1 MSNPTLNT
9 SQFNS
14 SFNILPD
21 VIYTNPTSTKP
32 SQFNSPFNI
41 LPDVNYTNPTI
52 GKITGVPATNIWTPL
67 SAQNTNITTKSTG
80 KQLLGFAA
88 SAASS
93 FVGIP
98 QISQIANSFLDSSL
112 SATYSTLPLSKLYTP
127 PFIKLSDFRSRISID
142 ESTNLSAVDKVAAL
156 LTTRRLD
163 GASSLLRGSYVGG
176 AYAAASVTPIG
187 PYSIFNLN
195 GNGDTGYGWGDH
207 DNPSALRNDFT
218 VRSHVATRWVT
229 GELDPTSKTRSKGK
243 WAPTKNPIER
253 VIPFRGDRVTVIDFS
268 KRTEKQAYLWNPI
281 SLNGFDGAVG
291 AVLNALGL
299 GGTTQDFIKFYFTG
313 PALRNGAPAGS
324 DPDDIIVFR
333 ATLGSL
339 SDSFQAN
346 WTPVNMIG
354 RADPNYQYTG
364 YSRDVSLDFTV
375 YATDRDELKPIYR
388 KLNALAGYMAPTYL
402 KDSIAMQAPWM
413 RLTIG
418 DLFHQQ
424 PVILTSLD
432 YTLVDQDT
440 TWEINIEK
448 DPTMMQVPHKVT
460 VRCSFTMISDFLPQ
474 KGGRFYSL
482 AKEYDTNGNPIA
494 GNSNWLSDSLDNVDA
509 LPDATQDPNSGA
521 GIGRRN
527 TFKLGTEEI

>member
-14 SFNILPD
+14 PFNILPD
-21 VIYTNPTSTKP
+21 VIYTNPTINKLSRGSNVT
-32 SQFNSPFNI
+32 
-41 LPDVNYTNPTI
+41 
-52 GKITGVPATNIWTPL
+52 WTPL
-67 SAQNTNITTKSTG
+67 PASNTNITVKSSA
-80 KQLLGFAA
+80 KELAGFAA
-88 SAASS
+88 LAASS

-98 QISQIANSFLDSSL
+98 QISQIANSLLDSSL
-112 SATYSTLPLSKLYTP
+112 SATYSTLPLSKLFAP
-127 PFIKLSDFRSRISID
+127 PFIKLSDFRSRINID
-142 ESTNLSAVDKVAAL
+142 SATDLSATDKVASL

-163 GASSLLRGSYVGG
+163 GASSLVRGSFVGG

-207 DNPSALRNDFT
+207 DNPGALRNDFT
-218 VRSHVATRWVT
+218 MRSHVATRWVK
-229 GELDPTSKTRSKGK
+229 GELDPTSGTRSKGR
-243 WAPTKNPIER
+243 WAPTINPIER
-253 VIPFRGDRVTVIDFS
+253 VTPFRGDRVTVIDFS
-268 KRTEKQAYLWNPI
+268 QRSEKQAYLWNPI
-281 SLNGFDGAVG
+281 SLNGFGGPVG
-291 AVLNALGL
+291 AALNALGL
-299 GGTTQDFIKFYFTG
+299 GGVTQDFIKFYFTG
-313 PALRNGAPAGS
+313 PALHNGAKAGAT
-324 DPDDIIVFR
+324 DDIIVFR

-482 AKEYDTNGNPIA
+482 AKEYASDGTPITGNK
-494 GNSNWLSDSLDNVDA
+494 NWLSDSLDNIDA
-509 LPDATQDPNSGA
+509 IPDTSTDPKTGERIKRTRVKNKK
-521 GIGRRN
+521 I
-527 TFKLGTEEI
+527 KE

>member
-14 SFNILPD
+14 
-21 VIYTNPTSTKP
+21 
-32 SQFNSPFNI
+32 PFNI
-41 LPDVNYTNPTI
+41 LPDTIYTNPT
-52 GKITGVPATNIWTPL
+52 TNKLSPGSNIIWTPL
-67 SAQNTNITTKSTG
+67 PASNTNITVKSSAN
-80 KQLLGFAA
+80 QLIGFAA
-88 SAASS
+88 LAASS
-93 FVGIP
+93 FIGIP

-112 SATYSTLPLSKLYTP
+112 SATYSTLPLSNLFAP
-127 PFIKLSDFRSRISID
+127 PFIKLSDFRSRINID
-142 ESTNLSAVDKVAAL
+142 SATELSAANKVAAL
-156 LTTRRLD
+156 LTTRRID
-163 GASSLLRGSYVGG
+163 GASSLARGSFVGG

-195 GNGDTGYGWGDH
+195 GNGKTGYGWGDH

-218 VRSHVATRWVT
+218 MRSHVATRWVGGGSATWSDDQGPGTPQKT
-229 GELDPTSKTRSKGK
+229 GATQKLKGR
-243 WAPTKNPIER
+243 WAPSINPIER
-253 VIPFRGDRVTVIDFS
+253 VTPFRGDRVTVIDFS
-268 KRTEKQAYLWNPI
+268 QRTEKQAYLWNPI
-281 SLNGFDGAVG
+281 SLNGFEGPVG
-291 AVLNALGL
+291 AALNALGL
-299 GGTTQDFIKFYFTG
+299 GGVTQDFIKFYFTG
-313 PALRNGAPAGS
+313 PALHNGATAGP
-324 DPDDIIVFR
+324 PDDIIVFR

-482 AKEYDTNGNPIA
+482 AKEYASNGTPIT
-494 GNSNWLSDSLDNVDA
+494 GNKNWLSDSLDNIDA
-509 LPDATQDPNSGA
+509 IPDTSTDPKTGEK
-521 GIGRRN
+521 IKRTRIRN
-527 TFKLGTEEI
+527 FLKNTIKV

>member
-1 MSNPTLNT
+1 MS
-9 SQFNS
+9 
-14 SFNILPD
+14 
-21 VIYTNPTSTKP
+21 
-32 SQFNSPFNI
+32 
-41 LPDVNYTNPTI
+41 NPTI
-52 GKITGVPATNIWTPL
+52 GKITGVPSSTIWSPGI
-67 SAQNTNITTKSTG
+67 AQNTNITTKSTG
-80 KQLLGFAA
+80 KELIGFAFN
-88 SAASS
+88 AASS
-93 FVGIP
+93 FTGIP
-98 QISQIANSFLDSSL
+98 QISQIANNSFAKQDSL
-112 SATYSTLPLSKLYTP
+112 SATYSTLPLDKLYAP
-127 PFIKLSDFRSRISID
+127 QFIQLSDFRSRINVD
-142 ESTNLSAVDKVAAL
+142 RSTDLKPIDKVAAFI
-156 LTTRRLD
+156 TTRRLD
-163 GASSLLRGSYVGG
+163 GASALARGSYVAG

-187 PYSIFNLN
+187 AYSIFNLN
-195 GNGDTGYGWGDH
+195 GNGLTGYGWGEH
-207 DNPSALRNDFT
+207 DNPNALRNDFT
-218 VRSHVATRWVT
+218 MRSHVATRWLKASIDLKT
-229 GELDPTSKTRSKGK
+229 GKKTKGN
-243 WAPTKNPIER
+243 WAPTINPVER
-253 VIPFRGDRVTVIDFS
+253 VTPFRGDRVNVIDFS
-268 KRTEKQAYLWNPI
+268 QRSEKQAYLWNPI

-291 AVLNALGL
+291 AALNALGL
-299 GGTTQDFIKFYFTG
+299 GGITQDFIKFYFTG
-313 PALRNGAPAGS
+313 PALHNNAPAGTT
-324 DPDDIIVFR
+324 DDIIVFR

-346 WTPVNMIG
+346 WTPINMIG

-448 DPTMMQVPHKVT
+448 DPTMMEVPHKVT

-482 AKEYDTNGNPIA
+482 SKEYDSTGNPIA
-494 GNSNWLSDSLDNVDA
+494 GNSNWLSDSLDNIDA
-509 LPDATQDPNSGA
+509 IPDQTQDPNSGK
-521 GIGRRN
+521 GIGGKGI
-527 TFKLGTEEI
+527 FKLGKKKI

>member
-9 SQFNS
+9 TQFNAPFNILPDIIYTNPTTNKLQFNAP
-14 SFNILPD
+14 FNILPD
-21 VIYTNPTSTKP
+21 VIYTNPT
-32 SQFNSPFNI
+32 
-41 LPDVNYTNPTI
+41 TNKLQSKTYI
-52 GKITGVPATNIWTPL
+52 GWTPL
-67 SAQNTNITTKSTG
+67 PASNSNITVKNSA
-80 KQLLGFAA
+80 KELLGFSAL
-88 SAASS
+88 AASS
-93 FVGIP
+93 FTGIP
-98 QISQIANSFLDSSL
+98 QITQVANRILDSGL
-112 SATYSTLPLSKLYTP
+112 SATYSTLPLSKLVAP
-127 PFIKLSDFRSRISID
+127 PFVKLSDFRARINID
-142 ESTNLSAVDKVAAL
+142 SDTNLSPANKVATYL
-156 LTTRRLD
+156 STRRLD
-163 GASSLLRGSYVGG
+163 GASSLARGSFVGG

-187 PYSIFNLN
+187 PYAIFNLN
-195 GNGDTGYGWGDH
+195 GNGSTGYGWGDH
-207 DNPSALRNDFT
+207 DNPYALRNDFT
-218 VRSHVATRWVT
+218 MRSHVATRWAKNKWS
-229 GELDPTSKTRSKGK
+229 PTL
-243 WAPTKNPIER
+243 NPIER
-253 VIPFRGDRVTVIDFS
+253 VTPFRGDRVTVIDFS
-268 KRTEKQAYLWNPI
+268 KRTESQAYLWNPI
-281 SLNGFDGAVG
+281 SINGVGGAVG
-291 AVLNALGL
+291 AALNALGL
-299 GGTTQDFIKFYFTG
+299 GGLTQDFIKFYFTG
-313 PALRNGAPAGS
+313 PSLHNGSVS
-324 DPDDIIVFR
+324 DTPDDIIVFR

-474 KGGRFYSL
+474 KGGHFYSL
-482 AKEYDTNGNPIA
+482 SKEYDSNGTPKA
-494 GNSNWLSDSLDNVDA
+494 GNSNWLSDSLGNLDA
-509 LPDATQDPNSGA
+509 LPDVEKDALTGVSIKKETIINRIRD
-521 GIGRRN
+521 R
-527 TFKLGTEEI
+527 F

>member
-1 MSNPTLNT
+1 
-9 SQFNS
+9 
-14 SFNILPD
+14 
-21 VIYTNPTSTKP
+21 
-32 SQFNSPFNI
+32 
-41 LPDVNYTNPTI
+41 
-52 GKITGVPATNIWTPL
+52 
-67 SAQNTNITTKSTG
+67 
-80 KQLLGFAA
+80 
-88 SAASS
+88 
-93 FVGIP
+93 
-98 QISQIANSFLDSSL
+98 
-112 SATYSTLPLSKLYTP
+112 
-127 PFIKLSDFRSRISID
+127 
-142 ESTNLSAVDKVAAL
+142 
-156 LTTRRLD
+156 
-163 GASSLLRGSYVGG
+163 
-176 AYAAASVTPIG
+176 
-187 PYSIFNLN
+187 
-195 GNGDTGYGWGDH
+195 
-207 DNPSALRNDFT
+207 
-218 VRSHVATRWVT
+218 
-229 GELDPTSKTRSKGK
+229 
-243 WAPTKNPIER
+243 
-253 VIPFRGDRVTVIDFS
+253 
-268 KRTEKQAYLWNPI
+268 
-281 SLNGFDGAVG
+281 LNGFDGAVG
-291 AVLNALGL
+291 AALNALGL

-313 PALRNGAPAGS
+313 PALHNNAAVGTT
-324 DPDDIIVFR
+324 DDIIVFR

-424 PVILTSLD
+424 PVILTALD

-448 DPTMMQVPHKVT
+448 DPTMMEVPHKVT

-482 AKEYDTNGNPIA
+482 AKEYDSSGNPIA

-509 LPDATQDPNSGA
+509 IPDVPQDPNSGTS
-521 GIGRRN
+521 IGRGKGR
-527 TFKLGTEEI
+527 FSRGKGKI